1 MTIAAGG
8 AVAEP
13 PSFNQFV
20 EDQYPVLVASL
31 AFRCGDAEVASEL
44 AQDALARAY
53 QSWARVSR
61 LDRPGAWVQT
71 VAFNLARSRFRRLLA
86 ERRALARHGAGD
98 GVATGL
104 SPGQIPDQVDVRRAV
119 AQLPARQREV
129 VIDHYLLDRPVAEI
143 AERLG
148 ISSGAVRTALFK
160 ARASLGDTLGPAAMT
175 TGSQEVQHG

>member
-1 MTIAAGG
+1 MAQQ
-8 AVAEP
+8 
-13 PSFNQFV
+13 PSFTEFV
-20 EDQYPVLVASL
+20 EAEYQVLVASL
-31 AFRCGDAEVASEL
+31 AFRCGDAEVATEL

-53 QSWARVSR
+53 QSWGRVSR
-61 LDRPGAWVQT
+61 MDRPGAWVQT
-71 VAFNLARSRFRRLLA
+71 VALNLARSRFRRRLA

-98 GVATGL
+98 GMATGP

-119 AQLPARQREV
+119 AQLPTRQREV

-160 ARASLGDTLGPAAMT
+160 ARGSLGDALAPTPMS
-175 TGSQEVQHG
+175 TGHQEVPHG